1 MSDFILSGSSTAD
14 LSKEHFKRRNISYI
28 CFHYSMDGKEY
39 PDDLGESMAF
49 EEFYQKITDGAM
61 PTTSQ
66 INVEEYIEYFE
77 KFLKE
82 GKDVLHVCLSSG
94 ISGTYNSACLAREEL
109 KEAYPDRK
117 LYVLDSLAASMGY
130 GMLLDYMA
138 DLRDEGRTI
147 EEVRDWAEENKLNI
161 HHWFFSSDLTS
172 FKRGG
177 RISGTEAMLGTL
189 LGICPLMNVDFE
201 GHLIPRRKIRTK
213 KKAIEEAVKTMMEH
227 VKDGKDY
234 TGKCFISHS
243 ACLQDAEKERD
254 LIEESIPALKGKIEI
269 NSIGTVIGAHTG
281 PGTVALFFMGD
292 KRVD

>member
-1 MSDFILSGSSTAD
+1 MSDFVLSCSSTAD
-14 LSKEHFKRRNISYI
+14 LSREHLERRNISYI
-28 CFHYSMDGKEY
+28 CFHYTMDGTEY
-39 PDDLGESMAF
+39 PDDLGKSMAF
-49 EEFYQKITDGAM
+49 DVFYKKIADGAQ

-66 INVEEYIEYFE
+66 INAEEYIVYFE

-82 GKDVLHVCLSSG
+82 GRDVLHVCLSSG
-94 ISGTYNSACLAREEL
+94 ISGTYNSACIVQKEL
-109 KEAYPDRK
+109 METYPDRK
-117 LYVLDSLAASMGY
+117 IYVIDSLAASMGF
-130 GMLLDYMA
+130 GMLVDYMA
-138 DLRDEGRTI
+138 DLRDEGKSI
-147 EEVRDWAEENKLNI
+147 DEVHDWAEENKLNV

-227 VKDGKDY
+227 VQDGENY
-234 TGKCFISHS
+234 TGKCYISHS
-243 ACLQDAEKERD
+243 ACLAEAEKERD
-254 LIEESIPALKGKIEI
+254 LIEEKIPALKGKIEI
-269 NSIGTVIGAHTG
+269 GSIGTVIGSHTG